1 MMSAKIRL
9 LKSNI
14 LKNKNTKLFCKTMSS
29 KFFHKAKSPK
39 ITTDVTLT
47 KSTTKIS
54 DNNLT
59 KTLQSSKYKDE
70 SFFMSLQEFHKNF
83 ILNKNNSLK
92 EGYITN
98 YDNEKTKKVMKK
110 NIKTF
115 IYPKKQVP
123 KNMSSEH

>member
-47 KSTTKIS
+47 KSTTKFS

-70 SFFMSLQEFHKNF
+70 SLFMSLQEFHKNF
-83 ILNKNNSLK
+83 IKHFNII
-92 EGYITN
+92 YIIFCVK
-98 YDNEKTKKVMKK
+98 YK
-110 NIKTF
+110 NISYGF
-115 IYPKKQVP
+115 IFAFIFFIFIIKCKK
-123 KNMSSEH
+123 